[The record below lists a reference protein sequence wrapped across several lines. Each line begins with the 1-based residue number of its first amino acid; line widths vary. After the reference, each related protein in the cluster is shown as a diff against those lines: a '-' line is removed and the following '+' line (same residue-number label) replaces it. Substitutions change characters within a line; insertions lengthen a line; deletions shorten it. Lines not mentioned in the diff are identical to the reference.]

1 MKTLFSADEIKDK
14 LVLTYL
20 VDWPRIIEGK
30 VVYNDLAM
38 IDHEK
43 GTIGEVLED
52 GAVQELKTEVVNMGL
67 TDELKDLLLKKQ
79 TWRQVDTE
87 TGNHNSFL
95 LPPEIQNL

>member
-38 IDHEK
+38 I
-43 GTIGEVLED
+43 
-52 GAVQELKTEVVNMGL
+52 Q
-67 TDELKDLLLKKQ
+67 
-79 TWRQVDTE
+79 
-87 TGNHNSFL
+87 
-95 LPPEIQNL
+95 